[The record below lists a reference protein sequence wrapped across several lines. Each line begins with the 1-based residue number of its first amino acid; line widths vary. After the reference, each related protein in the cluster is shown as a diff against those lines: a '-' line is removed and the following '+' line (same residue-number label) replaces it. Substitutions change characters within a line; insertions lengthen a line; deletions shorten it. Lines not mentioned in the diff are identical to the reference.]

1 MLIFIIKSL
10 IIKGIIT
17 KSIII
22 REIFLIIELITPQ
35 VIVLNKLDYYK

>member
-1 MLIFIIKSL
+1 MLIFIIKNL